1 MKRYVSMY
9 NLKQKC
15 MYNLKQKC
23 KSCINDCMYEDYYN
37 CLDSYGFV
45 ALGPLLC
52 FLS

>member
-9 NLKQKC
+9 DV
-15 MYNLKQKC
+15 KQKC
-23 KSCINDCMYEDYYN
+23 KSCINDCIYEDYYN

-45 ALGPLLC
+45 ALGPLQC